1 MQSEMQY
8 QELREYR
15 EDMLRRAE
23 HRRVVNEMRRA
34 QRREARFVAIRAVN
48 SVRTTV
54 LASVGCQM
62 INWGTAL
69 QERYGETRQPSE
81 AVTAKY

>member
-1 MQSEMQY
+1 MQPEMHY

-15 EDMLRRAE
+15 EDMMRRAE
-23 HRRVVNEMRRA
+23 HHRVVGGLRRT

-54 LASVGCQM
+54 LASVGRQM
-62 INWGTAL
+62 INWGTSL
-69 QERYGETRQPSE
+69 QDRYGETRQPGE
-81 AVTAKY
+81 ALTAKY